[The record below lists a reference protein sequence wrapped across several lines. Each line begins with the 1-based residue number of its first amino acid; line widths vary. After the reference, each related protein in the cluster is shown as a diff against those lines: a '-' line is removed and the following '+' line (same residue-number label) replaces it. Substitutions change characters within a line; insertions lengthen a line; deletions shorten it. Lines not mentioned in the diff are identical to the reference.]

1 MAVQSVERDLVRRR
15 LLGWSAA
22 CEPIFPGADLGRDLV
37 LASDGQGKVD
47 LKLVESVD
55 ALSQSLSLA
64 LTTALGSDVFNTAF
78 GFDGVA
84 ALADEPD
91 PVLARERVRISVIKV
106 LHADPRVRRIVDVEL
121 DGGRA
126 RPIGAAR
133 TLDVTVA
140 FETVALDQATVN
152 LGRAVPIA

>member
-1 MAVQSVERDLVRRR
+1 MGAAAAERDLVRRR
-15 LLGWSAA
+15 LLGWSVA
-22 CEPIFPGADLGRDLV
+22 CEPIFPGVDLGRDLV
-37 LASDGQGKVD
+37 LRAAADGKVD
-47 LKLVESVD
+47 LARVESVD

-84 ALADEPD
+84 ALAEEPD
-91 PVLARERVRISVIKV
+91 PVLARERVRIAVIKV

-121 DGGRA
+121 DSGRG
-126 RPIGAAR
+126 RPIGRAR

-140 FETVALDQATVN
+140 FETVALDRATVN

>member
-1 MAVQSVERDLVRRR
+1 MAAEPVERDLVRRR
-15 LLGWSAA
+15 LLGWSVA
-22 CEPIFPGADLGRDLV
+22 CEPIFPGVDLGRDLV
-37 LASDGQGKVD
+37 LAPDAEGRLDFGQ
-47 LKLVESVD
+47 VESVD

-78 GFDGVA
+78 GFDGIA
-84 ALADEPD
+84 ALAEEPD

-121 DGGRA
+121 DSDRG
-126 RPIGAAR
+126 RPIGSAR